1 MREHA
6 VVADPRTGQKDI
18 RQLEGGALCHGP
30 VLAVG
35 NRVLA
40 SGSRGHRPVVLSFR
54 LDMRGRP
61 RVFAAGDQ
69 VVPSGSP
76 GRLWVARTESSRG
89 ELAFAS
95 LREVSASGRTVYRV
109 RRRLPPWSALR
120 AAVAGGLIFTRR
132 SALEWWH
139 PRTGRVVRRL
149 PDAWVI
155 AAGRTR
161 LASCRERC
169 GALRVSTATSDR
181 VLRPPAGVRLPGT
194 SGAFS
199 PDGARLAVPVM
210 REGIWQVA
218 VVDLETGRWNLVPR
232 ARLSGYRSIAWSLS
246 GEWLYFTGRGSRIL
260 AWRQGSGRPL
270 RLPVRPGGTVV
281 SIATAPASG

>member
-6 VVADPRTGQKDI
+6 VVADPRTGRKDMG
-18 RQLEGGALCHGP
+18 QLEGGALCHGP
-30 VLAVG
+30 VLG

-40 SGSRGHRPVVLSFR
+40 SGSRGHRPVVRSFR

-69 VVPSGSP
+69 VVPSASP
-76 GRLWVARTESSRG
+76 GRLGVAQTESSRG
-89 ELAFAS
+89 ELAFES
-95 LREVSASGRTVYRV
+95 LREVRTSGRTVYRV
-109 RRRLPPWSALR
+109 RRRLPPWSALQ

-132 SALEWWH
+132 SVLERWH
-139 PRTGRVVRRL
+139 PRTGRMVRRL
-149 PDAWVI
+149 PDAWMI

-161 LASCRERC
+161 LASCSEGC
-169 GALRVSTATSDR
+169 GALQVSTATSDR
-181 VLRPPAGVRLPGT
+181 LLRPPAGMRLPGT

-199 PDGARLAVPVM
+199 PDGARLALPVM
-210 REGIWQVA
+210 REGNWQVA

-232 ARLSGYRSIAWSLS
+232 ARLSGYRSIAGSPS
-246 GEWLYFTGRGSRIL
+246 GEWLYFTRRGSRIL
-260 AWRQGSGRPL
+260 AWRQRSPRPR